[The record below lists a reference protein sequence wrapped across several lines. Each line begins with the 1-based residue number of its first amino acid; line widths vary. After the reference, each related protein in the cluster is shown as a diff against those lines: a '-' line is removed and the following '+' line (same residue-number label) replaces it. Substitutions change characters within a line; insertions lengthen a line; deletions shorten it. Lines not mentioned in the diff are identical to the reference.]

1 MDDSW
6 NRSNNLIEKD
16 TLKNPSQNKKKGK
29 SLVEALLGESENFNQ
44 IAERLNL
51 DPEMTQKIIV
61 PLLSI
66 LDKYGIGESITSS
79 SQLESASNTMEI
91 IRDVAPVVKGAA
103 EFISGKR
110 AELKSDDIA
119 FLEEIRKSQMSS
131 DASLFADDEELFT
144 IGESVN
150 SVEQSV
156 PEVNVPNFNSFQK
169 SDWGNF
175 WADATGANQKNSFLE
190 NDLTNQMEQQQRAL
204 EEWANAELGTTN
216 AKAGQHTAKN
226 EGVGGEF
233 NLGDGAF
240 KDTFSEGMNNSFGIL
255 DVSALAKEA
264 GLSVDEVMDGDSQNK
279 MYGVEKEQSFEIDLT
294 EFEEEE
300 EESKNNAIDY
310 SQFDVPEDAENFD
323 PLHIKGFEMPEFKVD
338 IEEFQ
343 EYLPEQFEED
353 ED

>member
-1 MDDSW
+1 MDDFWDNSK
-6 NRSNNLIEKD
+6 NLIEKD
-16 TLKNPSQNKKKGK
+16 SFKNSSQNKKKGK

-79 SQLESASNTMEI
+79 SHLESASNTMEI

-119 FLEEIRKSQMSS
+119 FLEEIKKSQMIS
-131 DASLFADDEELFT
+131 DASLFAEDEELFT
-144 IGESVN
+144 IGESIN
-150 SVEQSV
+150 SVKKPV

-175 WADATGANQKNSFLE
+175 WADATGANRKKSFLE
-190 NDLTNQMEQQQRAL
+190 NDLTNQMEKQQREL
-204 EEWANAELGTTN
+204 EEWTNAELGTRN
-216 AKAGQHTAKN
+216 ARAGQHTVKN
-226 EGVGGEF
+226 EGVGGNF
-233 NLGDGAF
+233 NLGEGAF
-240 KDTFSEGMNNSFGIL
+240 RDTFSEGMSNSFNII

-264 GLSVDEVMDGDSQNK
+264 GLSVDEVMEGDSQNK
-279 MYGVEKEQSFEIDLT
+279 MYGIEKEQSFEIDLT
-294 EFEEEE
+294 EFEED
-300 EESKNNAIDY
+300 ESNNTAIDY